1 MSQDRLERGRARL
14 VVTTCMGLVAA
25 VVFIIGYWILSGSLE
40 DWETLVAGGVFILL
54 LGGNAWLATRGH
66 VTLTAWL
73 LVGLL
78 TLLISVDLVEYGIG
92 SPTAAAYVIPIVLA
106 ACCLGFWEG
115 LGIAAIGSAVCWLI
129 AWASTSG
136 RLELDPPADISH
148 LTFNAPALMVMF
160 LLTALIVGW
169 WSRYILKQDQE

>member
-1 MSQDRLERGRARL
+1 MSQDRLDRGRARL
-14 VVTTCMGLVAA
+14 VITTCMGLAVA
-25 VVFIIGYWILSGSLE
+25 VVFIIGYWTLSGSLE
-40 DWETLVAGGVFILL
+40 DWETVVAGVVFILL
-54 LGGNAWLATRGH
+54 LGGNAWLATKGR
-66 VTLTAWL
+66 VTLAAWL

-92 SPTAAAYVIPIVLA
+92 SPTAAAYVIPIALA
-106 ACCLGFWEG
+106 ACCLGLWEG
-115 LGIAAIGSAVCWLI
+115 LGIAAVGSAVSWLI

-148 LTFNAPALMVMF
+148 LTFNAPALMVIL

-169 WSRYILKQDQE
+169 WSNYALKQQQE